1 MINTRIVGAYIS
13 QLRKEKNLTQAELA
27 EQLNISHQAVSKWEN
42 GIALPDTETLLLL
55 ARIFHVSVEEILSGG
70 KTRPVQRRDEARLS
84 EPEAE
89 LSGDGENISDLES
102 EEVFMLKNAIEN
114 KTNDGIENGIK
125 IPNLAAIKS
134 LIQTRIKEKNKVEA
148 ELQSKE
154 DIREPIRS
162 AHTPSISH
170 EQKNGEET
178 KEAEAIEGFQDQTQ
192 AEKEG
197 RKMKINTEYL
207 AQLAPFLSK
216 EALHRAFNSIVEG
229 EIDAKYL
236 SHLAPF
242 LDKKTLDQAFDMM
255 KEGTLN
261 IKYLGEMAPFM
272 SKETLDKAFNMIS
285 EGEISLNHLA
295 ELAPFLSQEN
305 LDKAFDMITEGQIS
319 ADHLIH
325 LAPFLRRET
334 LLKAVTMIQEGTM
347 RPDHLVAL
355 APFLDKDTLEA
366 LLFSEEE

>member
-55 ARIFHVSVEEILSGG
+55 AKIFQVSIEELLSGG
-70 KTRPVQRRDEARLS
+70 KTTPVQRRNESRLT

-89 LSGDGENISDLES
+89 LSEDEDSISDLTSDEAS
-102 EEVFMLKNAIEN
+102 ILKSAMANQ
-114 KTNDGIENGIK
+114 TDDGENGIK
-125 IPNLAAIKS
+125 IPNLAAIKF
-134 LIQTRIKEKNKVEA
+134 LIQTRIKEKNKGETG
-148 ELQSKE
+148 LQMKE
-154 DIREPIRS
+154 NVSEPIHS
-162 AHTPSISH
+162 AHDPFISN
-170 EQKNGEET
+170 EQGNEEGI
-178 KEAEAIEGFQDQTQ
+178 KEAETIGDQQQ

-197 RKMKINTEYL
+197 RKMRINTEYL

-216 EALHRAFNSIVEG
+216 EALRRAFNSIVEG

-242 LDKKTLDQAFDMM
+242 LDKETLDQAFDMM

-261 IKYLGEMAPFM
+261 IKYLGQMAPFL

-285 EGEISLNHLA
+285 EGEISPKHLA
-295 ELAPFLSQEN
+295 HLAPFLSPEN
-305 LDKAFDMITEGQIS
+305 LDKAFNMITEGQIS
-319 ADHLIH
+319 ADHLVH
-325 LAPFLRRET
+325 LAPYLRKET

-355 APFLDKDTLEA
+355 APFLDQDAVEA
-366 LLFSEEE
+366 ILFSEEE